1 MVQMRISYYFSPTCF
16 ARYPHGYAQ
25 PSYLNRGYLDR
36 GRAHATL
43 RHSQVWASSGGLRR
57 QWAPCG
63 HLRHGG
69 AAKAVLPTAHQQ
81 GRVRVALKRNH
92 VPMLTK
98 ELVHSLFSSFP
109 NPLPAMTQSLLGA
122 LLLIALPSLAQQPTT
137 SDTIAFRMNGQ
148 NNMYV
153 SAIFNQM
160 DTLALNFDTGTTE
173 LVLTTGVLKN
183 KLKAV
188 PNLYNTTYT
197 LKLGQTAYQT
207 KVYDAELTA
216 QETDG
221 RFGWDLFKNKVVEL
235 NYDKSLLIIHSQLPL
250 GVVKDKR
257 YTKLAI
263 EFYKDLLLIRSSIKQ
278 NGIVIKDLF
287 LFDTGYQR
295 TAMLDTDL
303 LQQAGFP
310 IVKMRILKK
319 VIMKGAQGNEIPV
332 ITANL
337 HVLQIGK
344 YKLKNVPVQQ
354 VTTNKPVKNKNI
366 HILGNDVLKRFNVV
380 LDLQQNVVY
389 LKPNHLYNVEFTD
402 LKKRGV

>member
-1 MVQMRISYYFSPTCF
+1 MK
-16 ARYPHGYAQ
+16 
-25 PSYLNRGYLDR
+25 
-36 GRAHATL
+36 
-43 RHSQVWASSGGLRR
+43 HS
-57 QWAPCG
+57 
-63 HLRHGG
+63 
-69 AAKAVLPTAHQQ
+69 
-81 GRVRVALKRNH
+81 
-92 VPMLTK
+92 
-98 ELVHSLFSSFP
+98 F
-109 NPLPAMTQSLLGA
+109 LGA
-122 LLLIALPSLAQQPTT
+122 LLLVSFPSLAQQPPT

-153 SAIFNQM
+153 SAIFNQT

-173 LVLTTGVLKN
+173 LVLINSVLKN
-183 KLKAV
+183 KLKAA
-188 PNLYNTTYT
+188 PKLYNTSYNLQIGKTP
-197 LKLGQTAYQT
+197 YQT

-235 NYDKSLLIIHSQLPL
+235 NYDKNILVVHSLLPTGIA
-250 GVVKDKR
+250 KDKR

-263 EFYKDLLLIRSSIKQ
+263 EFYKDLLLISSSIKQ
-278 NGIVIKDLF
+278 DGIVNRDLF

-303 LQQAGFP
+303 LKQAGFP
-310 IVKMRILKK
+310 TAKMKILKK

-354 VTTNKPVKNKNI
+354 VTTNKPLKNKNI

-402 LKKRGV
+402 LKQGGV